1 MKKKIKNQ
9 KKSLIYNKVNHIFY
23 FSLAFQEKNN
33 KGKADNFTDGIIDMN
48 LSNLSK
54 IEIKNSSINS
64 SYKSI
69 SRNEEQKE
77 MLDLLDN
84 ELNVNINFII
94 FL

>member
-1 MKKKIKNQ
+1 
-9 KKSLIYNKVNHIFY
+9 
-23 FSLAFQEKNN
+23 
-33 KGKADNFTDGIIDMN
+33 MN

-54 IEIKNSSINS
+54 IEIKNSSVDS

>member
-1 MKKKIKNQ
+1 
-9 KKSLIYNKVNHIFY
+9 
-23 FSLAFQEKNN
+23 
-33 KGKADNFTDGIIDMN
+33 MN

-54 IEIKNSSINS
+54 IEIKNSSVDS

-69 SRNEEQKE
+69 SRNDEQKE

>member
-1 MKKKIKNQ
+1 
-9 KKSLIYNKVNHIFY
+9 
-23 FSLAFQEKNN
+23 
-33 KGKADNFTDGIIDMN
+33 MN